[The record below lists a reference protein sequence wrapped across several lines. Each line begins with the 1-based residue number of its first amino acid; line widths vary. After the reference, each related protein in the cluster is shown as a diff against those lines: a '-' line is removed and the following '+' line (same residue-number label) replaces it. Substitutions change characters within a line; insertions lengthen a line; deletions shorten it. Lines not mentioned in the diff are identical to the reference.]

1 MAYQGTAD
9 LAEMAYDLSCTIK
22 CGNWNDAVDELKYLN
37 GRQAL
42 YLVNEIVQNQ
52 YLSLGDLNRLTLIAS
67 KCMNIGEEGE
77 GYMSKRDAELLNEE

>member
-22 CGNWNDAVDELKYLN
+22 CGNWNDAIAELKYLN

-52 YLSLGDLNRLTLIAS
+52 YLSLEDLNRLTTIAA
-67 KCMNIGEEGE
+67 KCMNLGEEGP
-77 GYMSKRDAELLNEE
+77 GYIACRSND